1 MAISSVRPTSKR
13 LVCTLFAS
21 LALALTAAAQ
31 MPTPALQLSVV
42 TDRPEALYAP
52 REEATFRIQV
62 RRGETP
68 LANTPAA
75 VELTNDGFRSLV
87 PARTLTLDA
96 EGRASISGTLPEPG
110 FLQCRVTVKN
120 AGQTAT
126 ALGAAGFAP
135 EEIRP
140 AAKLPDD
147 FQAFW
152 ATGKKELAGIP
163 MDARLTPVERHT
175 TAEVE
180 VFKINLANVRNSR
193 VYGWL
198 SVPRKQGPFPA
209 VLVVPGAG
217 VYPQGPTTQYARLG
231 AVTMNI
237 SVHDMDVDLPP
248 AAYTEAQ
255 TGPLKGYPH
264 LGKTDREKFYYR
276 RVILGCARALDYL
289 TGRPDWNRK
298 HLAVIGSSQGG
309 ALSLITAGVDARVT
323 ALSANVPAMCD
334 HAGYTLGRVSG
345 WPQLGEGGKA
355 ADLDAIIRVSA
366 YYDAVNFARQF
377 RGPAL
382 VSAGFIDRTCSPTS
396 VYAAYNVLRGPKEM
410 MNFPLMGHAVDRRF
424 TARQEAFLR
433 EHFSQPRR

>member
-1 MAISSVRPTSKR
+1 MTFRAPQHHPAR
-13 LVCTLFAS
+13 LLAS
-21 LALALTAAAQ
+21 LTLTVAAAAQ
-31 MPTPALQLSVV
+31 QAAPTLQLSVV

-52 REEATFRIQV
+52 GEEATFRIQV
-62 RRGETP
+62 RQGETP
-68 LANTPAA
+68 LANASAA
-75 VELTNDGFRSLV
+75 VELTNDGFKAMG
-87 PARTLTLDA
+87 PARMTSLDA
-96 EGRASISGTLPEPG
+96 EGRATVTGTLREPG
-110 FLQCRVTVKN
+110 FLQCRVVVKK
-120 AGQTAT
+120 GDRTAV
-126 ALGAAGFAP
+126 ALGAAGFSP
-135 EEIRP
+135 EKIRP
-140 AAKLPDD
+140 AAKLPED

-152 ATGKKELAGIP
+152 ATGKKELAGVP
-163 MDARLTPVERHT
+163 MDARLTPAERHT
-175 TAEVE
+175 TDEVE

-217 VYPQGPTTQYARLG
+217 VSAQGPATQYARLG

-248 AAYTEAQ
+248 AKYTEAQ
-255 TGPLKGYPH
+255 AGPLKGYPH
-264 LGKTDREKFYYR
+264 LGKTDRETFYYQ
-276 RVILGCARALDYL
+276 RVILGCVRALDYL
-289 TGRPDWNRK
+289 TGRPDWNGK
-298 HLAVIGSSQGG
+298 HLAVVGSSQGG
-309 ALSLITAGVDARVT
+309 ALSLITAGVDSRVT
-323 ALSANVPAMCD
+323 VLSANVPAMCD
-334 HAGYTLGRVSG
+334 HTGYTLGRVSG

-355 ADLDAIIRVSA
+355 ADLDAITRVSA

-382 VSAGFIDRTCSPTS
+382 LSAGFIDRTCSPTS

-433 EHFSQPRR
+433 EHFSQPGN